1 LALSEAYST
10 PERQKS
16 ATRPKSGRRK
26 AAPLSRTVEDYQA
39 ELESESTLGWLFFD
53 IHRLFSRD
61 FDGRVRDLGL
71 TRSQWRVLFAVH
83 RAQGGMSQTELA
95 DLTEVD
101 KAPLGKILDKLEDGG
116 WIIRKKHPTDRR
128 ARLVYATSKIDK
140 HADRLAQA
148 AKGTFAQ
155 MLQGVRQNEVKD
167 LIARLEKLKRNLG
180 GAGD

>member
-1 LALSEAYST
+1 MTEAYST

-16 ATRPKSGRRK
+16 AARPKSGRGK
-26 AAPLSRTVEDYQA
+26 AAARAKTVEEWQA
-39 ELESESTLGWLFFD
+39 EMEMEATLGWLFID
-53 IHRLFSRD
+53 LHRMLSKE
-61 FDGRVRDLGL
+61 FDGRIRDLGL
-71 TRSQWRVLFAVH
+71 TRSQSRVLFAVH
-83 RAQGGMSQTELA
+83 RSQGGLSQTELA
-95 DLTEVD
+95 ELTEVE

-116 WIIRKKHPTDRR
+116 WVIRKKHPTDRR
-128 ARLVYATSKIDK
+128 SRLVYATSKIDK

-148 AKGTFAQ
+148 AKATFAL